1 MKKKLFSTLSATLMM
16 TLLLAGCS
24 SNETPK
30 KEAETAPAADT
41 PAQEEVANDGEKE
54 VLKVAVFEGG
64 YGKAFW
70 EEVVKKFEADYPNVT
85 VELTASPK
93 IGDVIRPQLAAGNAP
108 DFIYFASTNESG
120 VAQAL
125 IKDKKLADLSDV
137 FNQPAPGESTSIKDK
152 MLPGFL
158 ENKLTSPY
166 GDGTVYLAPLYYN
179 VTGLWYNAALFA
191 EKGWD
196 VPTTWDQF
204 FEIGDKAKAEGLS
217 LFTYQGMSPGY
228 NEALIWPAIAGS
240 AGAEAVESIFS
251 YQDGAWENADA
262 LKALEIFQKIAEGDY
277 LLPGTVAMNH
287 TQAQTEHLKGSAVF
301 LPNGNWYEDEMKDAI
316 QSGWEWGFTTAPVF
330 TEGETRYVATGI
342 EEMYIPADAENIEMA
357 KEFMRYL
364 YKDDIAKLN
373 AELAHAVVP
382 IEGAVEM
389 AKDFIPASNYSS
401 FKVFDEDGVLPLPV
415 GFEVVSNTEINMK
428 NEVFNPISSVMN
440 KELTAEQWAANLETA
455 SDKVRESQQ

>member
-1 MKKKLFSTLSATLMM
+1 MKKKLFSTLSAAVMLSA
-16 TLLLAGCS
+16 LLAGCS
-24 SNETPK
+24 SNEPEKPEDSTTTTTETP
-30 KEAETAPAADT
+30 T
-41 PAQEEVANDGEKE
+41 QEPTTDGEKE

-70 EEVVKKFEADYPNVT
+70 EEVVKRFEADYPNVT

-137 FNQPAPGESTSIKDK
+137 FSQPAPGESTPIKDK

-158 ENKLTSPY
+158 DNKLTSPY
-166 GDGTVYLAPLYYN
+166 GDGVVYLAPLYYN

-191 EKGWD
+191 EQGWE

-204 FEIGDKAKAEGLS
+204 FEIGDKAKEVDMS

-228 NEALIWPAIAGS
+228 NEALIWPAIAGA
-240 AGAEAVESIFS
+240 AGAEAVEAIFS

-262 LKALEIFQKIAEGDY
+262 VKALEIFQRIAEGNY

-316 QSGWEWGFTTAPVF
+316 QPGWEWGFTTAPVF
-330 TEGETRYVATGI
+330 NQGDTRYVATGI
-342 EEMYIPADAENIEMA
+342 EEMYIPADAANIEMA

-364 YKDDIAKLN
+364 YKDEMVQLN

-389 AKDFIPASNYSS
+389 AKDYIPASNYSS
-401 FKVFDEDGVLPLPV
+401 FKVFDEAGVLPLPV
-415 GFEVVSNTEINMK
+415 GFEVVANTEINMK

-440 KELTAEQWAANLETA
+440 KELTAEEWAANLEVA
-455 SDKVRESQQ
+455 SDKVRASQE